1 MKIKYNQA
9 FIKQNSTE
17 KVIESISF
25 PSASVFPL
33 YSFDISSIEGINSFF
48 ILILYRDENQISYLN
63 NIIIYLGDN
72 N

>member
-25 PSASVFPL
+25 PSASVFPQC
-33 YSFDISSIEGINSFF
+33 SIDINSIEGIKSFF
-48 ILILYRDENQISYLN
+48 ISILYRDENQINYLN